1 MSDLTA
7 TIDAHLAGY
16 CEPDP
21 ETRRSLLGD
30 AWATEG
36 RLVDPPLEATGPD
49 GIATLVDALLE
60 LYPGHHFTR
69 TSAVD
74 AHHDV
79 ARYEWAL
86 IAPDGSTALT
96 GLDVATVGDD
106 GRLTGVAGF
115 FGPIPTEGKLAA

>member
-1 MSDLTA
+1 MTDLTA

-21 ETRRSLLGD
+21 EARRALLAR
-30 AWATEG
+30 AWAPEG

-49 GIATLVDALLE
+49 GIATLVDAVLDH
-60 LYPGHHFTR
+60 YPGHRFQR

-79 ARYEWAL
+79 ARYGWAL
-86 IAPDGSTALT
+86 IGPDGSTALS
-96 GLDVATVGDD
+96 GVDVATVGPD

-115 FGPIPTEGKLAA
+115 FGPLPEEGAA